1 MNIKQEI
8 QVMAL
13 EDLYIEA
20 FEGGGL
26 NEYPENYFTNEK
38 LKVLSNPNY
47 QAFTD
52 DEMKKLFKKYLK

>member
-20 FEGGGL
+20 FEGGNL
-26 NEYPENYFTNEK
+26 SEYPENYFTNEK
-38 LKVLSNPNY
+38 LKVLYNPNY

>member
-13 EDLYIEA
+13 EDLYLEA
-20 FEGGGL
+20 LTENKL
-26 NEYPENYFTNEK
+26 NDYPENYFTNEK
-38 LKVLSNPNY
+38 LKVLGNPNY

-52 DEMKKLFKKYLK
+52 NEMKELFNKYLN